1 MRRRVDTSAAIAP
14 VYIVTLLL
22 LLSFP
27 LVSLVGTFIRIYL
40 VSHATR
46 AAAEPVWLPACMGAE
61 FTGGFCMPQSTD
73 GCRSYCL
80 STAAFWQVHL
90 LRLHASI
97 RFYNAVETLNALKT
111 LSKHRLEKGKENE
124 RERGILSFPSGGPEC
139 FCFCCCCSLSIQR
152 HSFEFLFPSSVMKL
166 N

>member
-1 MRRRVDTSAAIAP
+1 MHQSTSSLCCCCCLFRWYLSLA
-14 VYIVTLLL
+14 LLL
-22 LLSFP
+22 
-27 LVSLVGTFIRIYL
+27 GFIW
-40 VSHATR
+40 SATPP
-46 AAAEPVWLPACMGAE
+46 ELQQSQSGCLPACLGAE